1 MMPSYNLTV
10 LGLDIFFRTEAD
22 EERVQKAMAC
32 LEERFGELNARGL
45 KVGKEKLLT
54 FLALSLADDLLQ
66 CEQRLCSLE
75 SRLAKLVDTLD
86 DATVE
91 G

>member
-1 MMPSYNLTV
+1 MPSYNLNV

-22 EERVQKAMAC
+22 EERVRKAMSC

-66 CEQRLCSLE
+66 CEQRLRSLE

-86 DATVE
+86 DAAVE